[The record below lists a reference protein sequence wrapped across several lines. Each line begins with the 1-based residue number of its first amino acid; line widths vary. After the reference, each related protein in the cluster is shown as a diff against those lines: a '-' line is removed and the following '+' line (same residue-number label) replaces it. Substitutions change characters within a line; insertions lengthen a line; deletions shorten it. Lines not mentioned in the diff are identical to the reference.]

1 MACIPPRRISGQTG
15 GVLCTL
21 RNRLGVEPL
30 VPRTLQV
37 HTLYSLRPFGEITS
51 LLTPFGA
58 FLDESPERQRGTRR
72 VSREEPRSLYAV
84 KLT

>member
-1 MACIPPRRISGQTG
+1 MARIPPRRISGQTG

-37 HTLYSLRPFGEITS
+37 HTLYSLRP
-51 LLTPFGA
+51 LRRDYQLTY
-58 FLDESPERQRGTRR
+58 SI
-72 VSREEPRSLYAV
+72 RSLPG
-84 KLT
+84 